1 MAERTVYCEE
11 CVEDIPASEVYWDDG
26 RLYCRRCGSEV
37 EPPDRDIFEEI
48 VDNRSGFLFRDE
60 ELHSHDAV
68 EADEEE
74 EEEETPAPPAGVR
87 RGKPADDDEEIELE
101 LDDEEEPEEEEAEA
115 D

>member
-11 CVEDIPASEVYWDDG
+11 CVEEIPASEVYWDDG

-48 VDNRSGFLFRDE
+48 VDNRSGFLFRNGELDDADDKDE
-60 ELHSHDAV
+60 E
-68 EADEEE
+68 EADEDERDAAPVVVGDDDEPAGPGEEE
-74 EEEETPAPPAGVR
+74 EEEESGE
-87 RGKPADDDEEIELE
+87 K
-101 LDDEEEPEEEEAEA
+101 AEA

>member
-11 CVEDIPASEVYWDDG
+11 CVEEIPASEVYWDDG

-60 ELHSHDAV
+60 ELDVHHDDD
-68 EADEEE
+68 EEDDEEGEGEEE
-74 EEEETPAPPAGVR
+74 ELPAAPAGAR
-87 RGKPADDDEEIELE
+87 RGKPADDDEEDEG
-101 LDDEEEPEEEEAEA
+101 EEEVEEEEA
-115 D
+115 